1 MLNLETQQYD
11 MNILENNLLELNLLK
26 VVRTQKLTL
35 EFIKKFIL
43 NEEYQITPEEQYIDK
58 YYVLKYQT
66 HISLNEL
73 NDE

>member
-11 MNILENNLLELNLLK
+11 MDTLKNNLLEINLLK
-26 VVRTQKLTL
+26 VIRTQKLTL
-35 EFIKKFIL
+35 EFIKKIIL

-58 YYVLKYQT
+58 HYVLKYQK
-66 HISLNEL
+66 HISLDEL

>member
-58 YYVLKYQT
+58 YYYKFFIFIV
-66 HISLNEL
+66 
-73 NDE
+73 